1 MPCASVDEAQRG
13 NRPQPTSAR
22 RVAAQRTTPDFP
34 AGPLVLATKPVPM
47 QRNLS
52 RSVILGT
59 ALLLF
64 WIILGTVGFTVL
76 EGWSFVDSLYMSI
89 ITISTVGFGEV
100 QPLHPAGRM
109 FASFIIVAGIGT
121 AVYTFTGLGQLVLE
135 GELVSLMGR
144 RKMMSELD
152 KLKDHYIVCGYG
164 RVGAMVAKGLRDK
177 GVPMCVVD
185 KDESLE
191 SHLREQGYVY
201 YIGDGTDEDILLS
214 AGIERA
220 RAVLA
225 LLPSDAGN
233 VYLAIT
239 ARELNPRVQIIARAS
254 DEKAEVRLKR
264 SGADK
269 VVSPYKIAGARVLQ
283 AAIQPTVLEF
293 MDLVTG
299 QQHLTLRMEEVRVGE
314 TSPIHDKTLAEGE
327 SLRTCGVIIVAVK
340 TAAGEMMFNPDPG
353 VRITAGDTLVAL
365 GDEDSLGK
373 LRGTCRAA

>member
-1 MPCASVDEAQRG
+1 
-13 NRPQPTSAR
+13 
-22 RVAAQRTTPDFP
+22 
-34 AGPLVLATKPVPM
+34 M

-64 WIILGTVGFTVL
+64 WIMLGTVGFAVL

-135 GELVSLMGR
+135 GELASLLGR
-144 RKMMSELD
+144 RKMMSELV
-152 KLKDHYIVCGYG
+152 KLKDHYVLCGFG
-164 RVGAMVAKGLRDK
+164 RVGAMVAEGLRHK

-191 SHLREQGYVY
+191 AVLGEQGYVY
-201 YIGDGTDEDILLS
+201 YIGDSTDEDILLN
-214 AGIERA
+214 AGIKRA
-220 RAVLA
+220 RALLA
-225 LLPSDAGN
+225 LLPSDADN

-269 VVSPYKIAGARVLQ
+269 VVAPYKIAGARVLQ

-293 MDLVTG
+293 MELVTG
-299 QQHLTLRMEEVRVGE
+299 QQHLALRLEELRVGE
-314 TSPIHDKTLAEGE
+314 TSPIRDKTIAEAE
-327 SLRTCGVIIVAVK
+327 IRRTCGVIIVAVK
-340 TAAGEMMFNPDPG
+340 TVASEMLFNPDPG

-365 GDEDSLGK
+365 GDEDSLDK
-373 LRGTCRAA
+373 LRGTCQ

>member
-1 MPCASVDEAQRG
+1 MIG
-13 NRPQPTSAR
+13 
-22 RVAAQRTTPDFP
+22 
-34 AGPLVLATKPVPM
+34 TKPLPM

-59 ALLLF
+59 ALLVF
-64 WIILGTVGFTVL
+64 WILLGTAGFAVL
-76 EGWSFVDSLYMSI
+76 EGWSLVDSLYMSI

-135 GELVSLMGR
+135 GELVSLLGR
-144 RKMMSELD
+144 RKMMSELV
-152 KLKDHYIVCGYG
+152 KLKDHYIVCGFG
-164 RVGAMVAKGLRDK
+164 RVGAMVAEGLRDK

-191 SHLREQGYVY
+191 PVLGEQGYVY
-201 YIGDGTDEDILLS
+201 YIGDSTDEDILLS

-220 RAVLA
+220 RALLA
-225 LLPSDAGN
+225 LLPSDADN

-269 VVSPYKIAGARVLQ
+269 VVAPYKIAGARVLQ

-299 QQHLTLRMEEVRVGE
+299 QQHLMLRMEEVRVGE
-314 TSPIHDKTLAEGE
+314 TSPIHDKTIAEGE
-327 SLRTCGVIIVAVK
+327 IRRTCGVIIVAVK
-340 TAAGEMMFNPDPG
+340 TVAGEMLFNPDPG

-373 LRGTCRAA
+373 LRGTCCA